1 MAILTPIAEKILSMS
16 DDYNFSS
23 PHDEA
28 LLMAIVRDDHF
39 YSEFENINSFED
51 AQEVVESAISKYED
65 ETDTMPDFLAD
76 SIDFVLMNEID
87 EELVSSIL
95 WKCIQKLK
103 TRSTTMSKEKE
114 IVLKIFTKRVGD
126 HPYRETALKYLGLA
140 MDKVK
145 FPTTEDDKE
154 IVEYCESIRQEA
166 SLLLAKSASEQ
177 IFKKYPSTDED
188 AKQRLTEYIASTI
201 CVKEN
206 GDDFAELFFKH
217 FRPSLVGISTLS
229 KNR

>member
-1 MAILTPIAEKILSMS
+1 MAILTHIAEKILSMS
-16 DDYNFSS
+16 DDYNFPS

-39 YSEFENINSFED
+39 CGELENINSFED
-51 AQEVVESAISKYED
+51 AQKVVESAISKYED
-65 ETDTMPDFLAD
+65 EVYTMSNFFAD
-76 SIDFVLMNEID
+76 SIDIVLMNEID
-87 EELVSSIL
+87 EDEVSYIL
-95 WKCIQKLK
+95 WDCIQKLK
-103 TRSTTMSKEKE
+103 TMSTTMSKEKD

-154 IVEYCESIRQEA
+154 IEEYCESVRQEA

-177 IFKKYPSTDED
+177 IFKKYPSTDYN
-188 AKQRLTEYIASTI
+188 AKQKFTDTLALNI
-201 CVKEN
+201 CDKGN
-206 GDDFAELFFKH
+206 GGDFARLFFNH
-217 FRPSLVGISTLS
+217 FRHSLIGISTFF
-229 KNR
+229 KTR